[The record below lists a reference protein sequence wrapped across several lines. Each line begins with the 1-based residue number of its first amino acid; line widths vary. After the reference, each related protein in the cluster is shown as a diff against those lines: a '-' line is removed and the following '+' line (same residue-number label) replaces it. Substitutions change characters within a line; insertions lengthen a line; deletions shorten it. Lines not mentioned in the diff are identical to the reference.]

1 QTLFATRLP
10 AVIGGSWAFMVP
22 IISIIHDPSLV
33 AIGDPHMRFL
43 ATMRSIQGAL
53 IVASS
58 VQIILGYSQL
68 WAICSRF
75 FSPVGMV
82 PVIALAGFGLF
93 DRGFP
98 VVGRCVEFGIPM
110 LILFCLILSVGE
122 GPIKNKKKHPEQTLS
137 IAETEQPDLI
147 SAAPWRRELE
157 IIKLNKL

>member
-1 QTLFATRLP
+1 
-10 AVIGGSWAFMVP
+10 
-22 IISIIHDPSLV
+22 
-33 AIGDPHMRFL
+33 MR
-43 ATMRSIQGAL
+43 AIQGAL

-98 VVGRCVEFGIPM
+98 VRFLATMRAIQGALIVASSVQIILGYSQLWAICSRFFSPVGMVPVIALAGFG
-110 LILFCLILSVGE
+110 LFDRGFPV
-122 GPIKNKKKHPEQTLS
+122 
-137 IAETEQPDLI
+137 
-147 SAAPWRRELE
+147 
-157 IIKLNKL
+157 